1 MQKFIQTISLVVFLI
16 LVATSCM
23 AQAAALQD
31 VDGDVHPL
39 HHSIS
44 KRQNCDFSFPDC
56 CSTCCSQVLQFN
68 G

>member
-16 LVATSCM
+16 LVATSCI

-31 VDGDVHPL
+31 VDNVHPL